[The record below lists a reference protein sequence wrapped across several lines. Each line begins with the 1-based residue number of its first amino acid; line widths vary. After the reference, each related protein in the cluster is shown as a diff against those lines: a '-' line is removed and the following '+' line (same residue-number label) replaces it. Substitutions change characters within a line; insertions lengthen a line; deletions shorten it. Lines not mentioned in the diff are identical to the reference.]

1 MSKPTPP
8 QKFGHSEVSFER
20 HNSIYEHIGKE
31 ELQVKAYET
40 NLNCNLKEKKMSN
53 PERVHCFAFMA
64 PKDTFGVRVNTI
76 PGFIYANKKI
86 GEIWN
91 SICPNLPLISP
102 EAIVKS
108 TQTAEIAVGENTTLS
123 EKTSIKSSVF
133 GVNCMVKEKT
143 RITSC
148 FIMNNVVINEK

>member
-1 MSKPTPP
+1 MSKPTP
-8 QKFGHSEVSFER
+8 QLKTGHSEVSFER
-20 HNSIYEHIGKE
+20 HNSIYEHFGQD
-31 ELQVKAYET
+31 ELQVKTYET
-40 NLNCNLKEKKMSN
+40 NLNCKLKEQKMSN

-76 PGFIYANKKI
+76 PGFCYANKKI
-86 GEIWN
+86 FEVWN
-91 SICPNLPLISP
+91 SICPKLPLISP

-108 TQTAEIAVGENTTLS
+108 TQTSEIAVGENTTLS
-123 EKTSIKSSVF
+123 EKTSIKSSIF

-143 RITSC
+143 RITNC